1 MLGTDAPVL
10 PHQLQRILRRTALGL
25 GRMGAVSY
33 NSSGDLFVAF
43 GRPQPPLGAG
53 GVEQWQALANDDL
66 DPLLRAAVQAT
77 EESITNALCAA
88 QTLTGIDGTTV
99 YALPHDRL
107 RDLLIK
113 YHRSTRP

>member
-1 MLGTDAPVL
+1 MSSNHGRSRRVSGLRICP
-10 PHQLQRILRRTALGL
+10 LQ
-25 GRMGAVSY
+25 
-33 NSSGDLFVAF
+33 SS
-43 GRPQPPLGAG
+43 PLGAG